1 MVLAGGRA
9 ERLGGEDKAALDVGG
24 ATLLERALAR
34 LLRRQRVVVV
44 GDERPTARPVLWT
57 REHPAY
63 GGPVAA
69 TYAGL
74 RRALRPG

>member
-24 ATLLERALAR
+24 ATLLERALAAVAPAR
-34 LLRRQRVVVV
+34 RVVVV

-57 REHPAY
+57 REHPRVRRP
-63 GGPVAA
+63 GRRDVRRS
-69 TYAGL
+69 
-74 RRALRPG
+74 RRAPPG

>member
-9 ERLGGEDKAALDVGG
+9 ERLGGEDKAALEVGG

-34 LLRRQRVVVV
+34 GCSGARRVVVV

-57 REHPAY
+57 REHPR
-63 GGPVAA
+63 V
-69 TYAGL
+69 
-74 RRALRPG
+74 RRPGRRDVRRS

>member
-9 ERLGGEDKAALDVGG
+9 ERLGGEDKAALEVGG

-34 LLRRQRVVVV
+34 GLPAP
-44 GDERPTARPVLWT
+44 GGSSSSATSAPPPARSCGPAST
-57 REHPAY
+57 RAY

-74 RRALRPG
+74 DALRAG